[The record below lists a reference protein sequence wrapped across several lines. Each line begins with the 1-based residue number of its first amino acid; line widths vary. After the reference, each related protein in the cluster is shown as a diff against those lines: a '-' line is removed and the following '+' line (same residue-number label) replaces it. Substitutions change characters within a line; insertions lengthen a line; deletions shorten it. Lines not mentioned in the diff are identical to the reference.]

1 MTQQTDQR
9 GGRAILLLIAGLP
22 VTMILAATWLWYF
35 VERGDI
41 DIVGALGTAN
51 SGEILS
57 NPVNI
62 RNRLF
67 TDSDG
72 SETSLDALEPK
83 WTFIVVNS
91 GETCDATCSE
101 LLYLTRQIRIA
112 IGRDFHRIQRV
123 MVVDTPADTIRVE
136 ASTGTEVEKEFETA
150 GAEESGEAVVEVD
163 DVESAADSVLNNMVL
178 GITPLLDVIES
189 EHPDVSVW
197 QAGAEPVVPERH
209 VVDSA
214 WYLVDPSGWVM
225 MRYASEVNYK
235 DVIGDLKFLLKNSG
249 G

>member
-1 MTQQTDQR
+1 MTQHTDQR

-57 NPVNI
+57 NPANI
-62 RNRLF
+62 RSRSF
-67 TDSDG
+67 TASDG
-72 SETSLDALEPK
+72 SETSLDALERK
-83 WTFIVVNS
+83 WTFMVVNS
-91 GETCDATCSE
+91 GEICDATCSE

-123 MVVDTPADTIRVE
+123 MMVDLPADTIRIQTSTGAESAQERIEGGAVTE
-136 ASTGTEVEKEFETA
+136 AIDNASTIAAA
-150 GAEESGEAVVEVD
+150 GE
-163 DVESAADSVLNNMVL
+163 
-178 GITPLLDVIES
+178 TPLLDAIES

-197 QAGAEPVVPERH
+197 QAGSEPVVPERH
-209 VVDSA
+209 AADSA

-225 MRYASEVNYK
+225 MRYSSEVNYK

>member
-1 MTQQTDQR
+1 MTQHTDQW

-57 NPVNI
+57 NPANI
-62 RNRLF
+62 RSRSF
-67 TDSDG
+67 TASDG

-83 WTFIVVNS
+83 WTFMVVNS
-91 GETCDATCSE
+91 GEICDATCSE

-123 MVVDTPADTIRVE
+123 MMVDLPADSIRIPT
-136 ASTGTEVEKEFETA
+136 STGA
-150 GAEESGEAVVEVD
+150 
-163 DVESAADSVLNNMVL
+163 ESAQERIEGGAVTEAIDNGSTIAAVGEM
-178 GITPLLDVIES
+178 PLLDAIES

-197 QAGAEPVVPERH
+197 QAGSEPVVPERH
-209 VVDSA
+209 AADSA
-214 WYLVDPSGWVM
+214 WYLLDPSGWVM
-225 MRYASEVNYK
+225 MRYSSEVNYK

>member
-1 MTQQTDQR
+1 MTQHTDQW

-57 NPVNI
+57 NPANI
-62 RNRLF
+62 RSRSF
-67 TDSDG
+67 TASDG

-83 WTFIVVNS
+83 WTFMVVNS
-91 GETCDATCSE
+91 GEICDATCSE

-123 MVVDTPADTIRVE
+123 MMVDLPADTIRIQTSTGAESGQERTEGGAVTE
-136 ASTGTEVEKEFETA
+136 AIDNASTIGAA
-150 GAEESGEAVVEVD
+150 GE
-163 DVESAADSVLNNMVL
+163 
-178 GITPLLDVIES
+178 TPLLDAIES

-197 QAGAEPVVPERH
+197 QAGSEPVVPERH
-209 VVDSA
+209 AADSA

-225 MRYASEVNYK
+225 MRYSSEVNYK

>member
-1 MTQQTDQR
+1 M
-9 GGRAILLLIAGLP
+9 LLIAGLP

-62 RNRLF
+62 RSRSF
-67 TDSDG
+67 TASDG

-83 WTFIVVNS
+83 WTFMVVNS

-123 MVVDTPADTIRVE
+123 MMVDVPVDTIRIQ
-136 ASTGTEVEKEFETA
+136 ASTDSEGVQELIEGGAVTEAIDSASTIAAA
-150 GAEESGEAVVEVD
+150 GE
-163 DVESAADSVLNNMVL
+163 
-178 GITPLLDVIES
+178 TPLLEAIES

-197 QAGAEPVVPERH
+197 QAGPEPVVPERH
-209 VVDSA
+209 VADSA

>member
-1 MTQQTDQR
+1 MTQHTDQR

-62 RNRLF
+62 RSRSF
-67 TDSDG
+67 TASDG
-72 SETSLDALEPK
+72 SEMSLDTLEPK
-83 WTFIVVNS
+83 WTFMVVNS

-123 MVVDTPADTIRVE
+123 MMVDVPADTIRIQ
-136 ASTGTEVEKEFETA
+136 ASTDTEGVQERIEGGVANVAMDNASTIAAA
-150 GAEESGEAVVEVD
+150 GE
-163 DVESAADSVLNNMVL
+163 
-178 GITPLLDVIES
+178 TPLLEAIES

-209 VVDSA
+209 VADSA

>member
-1 MTQQTDQR
+1 M
-9 GGRAILLLIAGLP
+9 LLIAGLP

-51 SGEILS
+51 SGEILN
-57 NPVNI
+57 NPANI
-62 RNRLF
+62 RSRSF
-67 TDSDG
+67 TASDG
-72 SETSLDALEPK
+72 SETSLDALERK
-83 WTFIVVNS
+83 WTFMVVNS
-91 GETCDATCSE
+91 GEICDATCSE

-123 MVVDTPADTIRVE
+123 MMVDLPADTIRIQTSTGAESAQERIEGGAVTE
-136 ASTGTEVEKEFETA
+136 AIDNASTIAAA
-150 GAEESGEAVVEVD
+150 GE
-163 DVESAADSVLNNMVL
+163 
-178 GITPLLDVIES
+178 TPLLDAIES
-189 EHPDVSVW
+189 EHPDVSIW
-197 QAGAEPVVPERH
+197 QAGSEPVVPERH
-209 VVDSA
+209 AAESA

-225 MRYASEVNYK
+225 MRYSSEVNYK

>member
-1 MTQQTDQR
+1 MTQHTDQR
-9 GGRAILLLIAGLP
+9 GGRAVLLLIAGLP

-57 NPVNI
+57 NPANI
-62 RNRLF
+62 RSRSF
-67 TDSDG
+67 TASDG

-83 WTFIVVNS
+83 WTFMVVNS
-91 GETCDATCSE
+91 GEICDATCSE

-123 MVVDTPADTIRVE
+123 MMVDLPADSIRIPTSTGAESAQERIEGGAVTE
-136 ASTGTEVEKEFETA
+136 AIDNASTIAAA
-150 GAEESGEAVVEVD
+150 GE
-163 DVESAADSVLNNMVL
+163 
-178 GITPLLDVIES
+178 TPLLDAIES

-197 QAGAEPVVPERH
+197 QAGSEPVVPERH
-209 VVDSA
+209 AADSA

-225 MRYASEVNYK
+225 MRYSSEVNYK

>member
-1 MTQQTDQR
+1 MTQHTDQR

-62 RNRLF
+62 RSRSF
-67 TDSDG
+67 TASDG
-72 SETSLDALEPK
+72 SETSLDALERK
-83 WTFIVVNS
+83 WTFMVVNS
-91 GETCDATCSE
+91 GEICDATCSE

-123 MVVDTPADTIRVE
+123 MMVDLPADTIRIQTSTGAESAQERIEGGAVTE
-136 ASTGTEVEKEFETA
+136 AIDNASTIAAA
-150 GAEESGEAVVEVD
+150 GE
-163 DVESAADSVLNNMVL
+163 
-178 GITPLLDVIES
+178 TPLLDAIES

-197 QAGAEPVVPERH
+197 QAGSEPVVPERH
-209 VVDSA
+209 AADSA

>member
-62 RNRLF
+62 RSRSF
-67 TDSDG
+67 TASDG

-83 WTFIVVNS
+83 WTFMVVNS

-123 MVVDTPADTIRVE
+123 MMVDVPADTIRIQANTDSEGVQE
-136 ASTGTEVEKEFETA
+136 RIEGGAIAEAIDNASTIAAV
-150 GAEESGEAVVEVD
+150 GE
-163 DVESAADSVLNNMVL
+163 
-178 GITPLLDVIES
+178 TPLLEAIES

-197 QAGAEPVVPERH
+197 QAGPEPVVPERH
-209 VVDSA
+209 VADSA

>member
-1 MTQQTDQR
+1 MTQHTDQR

-35 VERGDI
+35 VDRGDI

-57 NPVNI
+57 NPANI
-62 RNRLF
+62 RSRSF
-67 TDSDG
+67 TASDG
-72 SETSLDALEPK
+72 SETSLDALERK
-83 WTFIVVNS
+83 WTFMVVNS
-91 GETCDATCSE
+91 GEICDATCSE

-123 MVVDTPADTIRVE
+123 MMVDLPADTIRIQTSTGAESAQERIEGGAVTE
-136 ASTGTEVEKEFETA
+136 AIDNASTIAAA
-150 GAEESGEAVVEVD
+150 GE
-163 DVESAADSVLNNMVL
+163 
-178 GITPLLDVIES
+178 TPLLDAIES

-197 QAGAEPVVPERH
+197 QAGSEPVVPERH
-209 VVDSA
+209 AADSA

-225 MRYASEVNYK
+225 MRYSSEVNYK

>member
-1 MTQQTDQR
+1 MTQHTDQR

-41 DIVGALGTAN
+41 DILGALGTAN

-57 NPVNI
+57 NPANI
-62 RNRLF
+62 RSRSF
-67 TDSDG
+67 TASDG

-83 WTFIVVNS
+83 WTFMVVNS
-91 GETCDATCSE
+91 GEICDATCSE

-123 MVVDTPADTIRVE
+123 MMVDLPADSIRIPTSTGAESAQERIEGGAVTE
-136 ASTGTEVEKEFETA
+136 AIDNASTIAAA
-150 GAEESGEAVVEVD
+150 GE
-163 DVESAADSVLNNMVL
+163 
-178 GITPLLDVIES
+178 TPLLDAIES

-197 QAGAEPVVPERH
+197 QAGSEPVVPERH
-209 VVDSA
+209 AADSA

-225 MRYASEVNYK
+225 MRYSSEVNYK

>member
-1 MTQQTDQR
+1 MVFCRARRYRYR
-9 GGRAILLLIAGLP
+9 GCA
-22 VTMILAATWLWYF
+22 WK
-35 VERGDI
+35 
-41 DIVGALGTAN
+41 AN

-57 NPVNI
+57 NPANI
-62 RNRLF
+62 RSRSF
-67 TDSDG
+67 TASDG

-83 WTFIVVNS
+83 WTFMVVNS

-123 MVVDTPADTIRVE
+123 MMVDLPADTIRIQTSTGAESAQERIEGGAVTE
-136 ASTGTEVEKEFETA
+136 AIDNASTIAAA
-150 GAEESGEAVVEVD
+150 GE
-163 DVESAADSVLNNMVL
+163 
-178 GITPLLDVIES
+178 TPLLDAIES

-197 QAGAEPVVPERH
+197 QAGSEPVVPERH
-209 VVDSA
+209 AADSA

-225 MRYASEVNYK
+225 MRYSSEVNYK

>member
-1 MTQQTDQR
+1 MTQHTDQR

-62 RNRLF
+62 RSRSF
-67 TDSDG
+67 TASDG
-72 SETSLDALEPK
+72 SETSLDTLEPK
-83 WTFIVVNS
+83 WTFMVVNS

-123 MVVDTPADTIRVE
+123 MMVDVPADTIRIQ
-136 ASTGTEVEKEFETA
+136 ASTDTEGVQERIEGGVANVAMDNASTIAAA
-150 GAEESGEAVVEVD
+150 GE
-163 DVESAADSVLNNMVL
+163 
-178 GITPLLDVIES
+178 TPLLEAIES

-209 VVDSA
+209 VADSA

>member
-1 MTQQTDQR
+1 MTQHTDQR

-57 NPVNI
+57 NPANI
-62 RNRLF
+62 RSRSF
-67 TDSDG
+67 TATDG
-72 SETSLDALEPK
+72 SETSLNALERK
-83 WTFIVVNS
+83 WTFMVVNS
-91 GETCDATCSE
+91 GEICDATCSE

-123 MVVDTPADTIRVE
+123 MMVDLPADSIRIPTSTGAESAQERIEGGAVTE
-136 ASTGTEVEKEFETA
+136 AIDNASTIAAA
-150 GAEESGEAVVEVD
+150 GE
-163 DVESAADSVLNNMVL
+163 
-178 GITPLLDVIES
+178 TPLLDAIES

-197 QAGAEPVVPERH
+197 QAGSEPVVPERH
-209 VVDSA
+209 AADSA

-225 MRYASEVNYK
+225 MRYSSEVNYK

>member
-1 MTQQTDQR
+1 MTQHTDQR

-57 NPVNI
+57 NPANI
-62 RNRLF
+62 RSRSF
-67 TDSDG
+67 TASDG
-72 SETSLDALEPK
+72 SEISLDALEPK
-83 WTFIVVNS
+83 WTFMVVNS
-91 GETCDATCSE
+91 GEICDATCSE

-123 MVVDTPADTIRVE
+123 IMVDLPADTIRIQTSSGAESAQERIERGAVTE
-136 ASTGTEVEKEFETA
+136 AIDNASTVVAA
-150 GAEESGEAVVEVD
+150 GE
-163 DVESAADSVLNNMVL
+163 
-178 GITPLLDVIES
+178 TPLLDAIES

-197 QAGAEPVVPERH
+197 QAGSEPVVPERH
-209 VVDSA
+209 AADSA

-225 MRYASEVNYK
+225 MRYSSEVNYK
-235 DVIGDLKFLLKNSG
+235 EVIGDLKFLLKNSG

>member
-1 MTQQTDQR
+1 VTQQTDQR

-62 RNRLF
+62 RGRSF
-67 TDSDG
+67 TTSDG
-72 SETSLDALEPK
+72 SETRLDALEPK
-83 WTFIVVNS
+83 WTFMVVNS
-91 GETCDATCSE
+91 GQTCDATCSE

-123 MVVDTPADTIRVE
+123 MVVDAPADTIRVA
-136 ASTGTEVEKEFETA
+136 ASTGTEIEKGFETV
-150 GAEESGEAVVEVD
+150 GAEESVDAVVEVD

-178 GITPLLDVIES
+178 GITPLLEAIES

-197 QAGAEPVVPERH
+197 QVGPEPVVPERH
-209 VVDSA
+209 VADSE

>member
-1 MTQQTDQR
+1 MTQHTDQR

-62 RNRLF
+62 RSRSF
-67 TDSDG
+67 IASDG
-72 SETSLDALEPK
+72 SETSLDTLEPK
-83 WTFIVVNS
+83 WTFMVVNS

-123 MVVDTPADTIRVE
+123 MMVDVPADTIRIQ
-136 ASTGTEVEKEFETA
+136 ASTDTEGVQERIEGGVANVAMDDASTIAAA
-150 GAEESGEAVVEVD
+150 GE
-163 DVESAADSVLNNMVL
+163 
-178 GITPLLDVIES
+178 TPLLEAIGS

-209 VVDSA
+209 VADSA
-214 WYLVDPSGWVM
+214 WYLVDPSCWVM

>member
-1 MTQQTDQR
+1 MTQHTDQR

-62 RNRLF
+62 RSRSF
-67 TDSDG
+67 TASDG
-72 SETSLDALEPK
+72 SETSLDTLEPK
-83 WTFIVVNS
+83 WTFMVVNS

-123 MVVDTPADTIRVE
+123 MMVDVPADTIRIQ
-136 ASTGTEVEKEFETA
+136 ASTDTEGVQERIEGGVANVAMDNTSTIA
-150 GAEESGEAVVEVD
+150 AVGE
-163 DVESAADSVLNNMVL
+163 
-178 GITPLLDVIES
+178 TPLLEAIDS

-197 QAGAEPVVPERH
+197 QAGPEPVVPERH
-209 VVDSA
+209 VADSA

>member
-1 MTQQTDQR
+1 VTQHTDQR

-57 NPVNI
+57 NPANI
-62 RNRLF
+62 RSRSF
-67 TDSDG
+67 TASDG

-83 WTFIVVNS
+83 WTFMVVNS

-123 MVVDTPADTIRVE
+123 MMVDFPAETIRIQTSTGAEGAQERIEGGAVTE
-136 ASTGTEVEKEFETA
+136 AIDNASTIAAA
-150 GAEESGEAVVEVD
+150 GE
-163 DVESAADSVLNNMVL
+163 
-178 GITPLLDVIES
+178 TPLLEAIES
-189 EHPDVSVW
+189 EHPDISVW
-197 QAGAEPVVPERH
+197 QAGSEPVVPERH
-209 VVDSA
+209 AADSA

-225 MRYASEVNYK
+225 MRYSSEVNYK

>member
-1 MTQQTDQR
+1 MTQPTDQW

-57 NPVNI
+57 NPANI
-62 RNRLF
+62 RSRSF
-67 TDSDG
+67 TASDG

-83 WTFIVVNS
+83 WTFMVVNS
-91 GETCDATCSE
+91 GEICDATCSE

-123 MVVDTPADTIRVE
+123 MMVDLPADSIRIPTSTGAESAQERIEGGAVTE
-136 ASTGTEVEKEFETA
+136 ALDNASTIAAA
-150 GAEESGEAVVEVD
+150 GE
-163 DVESAADSVLNNMVL
+163 
-178 GITPLLDVIES
+178 TPLLDAIES

-197 QAGAEPVVPERH
+197 QAGSEPVVPERH
-209 VVDSA
+209 AADSA

-225 MRYASEVNYK
+225 MRYSSEVNYK

>member
-1 MTQQTDQR
+1 MTQHTDQR

-57 NPVNI
+57 NPANI
-62 RNRLF
+62 RSRSF
-67 TDSDG
+67 TASDG

-83 WTFIVVNS
+83 WTFMVVNS
-91 GETCDATCSE
+91 GEICDATCSE

-123 MVVDTPADTIRVE
+123 MMVDLPADTIRIQTSTGAESAQERIEGGAVTE
-136 ASTGTEVEKEFETA
+136 AIDNASTIAA
-150 GAEESGEAVVEVD
+150 GE
-163 DVESAADSVLNNMVL
+163 
-178 GITPLLDVIES
+178 TPLLDAIES

-197 QAGAEPVVPERH
+197 QAGSEPVVPERH
-209 VVDSA
+209 AADSA

-225 MRYASEVNYK
+225 MRYSSEVNYK

>member
-1 MTQQTDQR
+1 MTQHTDQR

-57 NPVNI
+57 NPANI
-62 RNRLF
+62 RSRSF
-67 TDSDG
+67 TASDG
-72 SETSLDALEPK
+72 SETSLDALERK
-83 WTFIVVNS
+83 WTFMVVNS
-91 GETCDATCSE
+91 GEICDATCSE

-123 MVVDTPADTIRVE
+123 MMVDLPADSIRIPTSTGAESAQERIEGGAVTE
-136 ASTGTEVEKEFETA
+136 AIDNASTIAAA
-150 GAEESGEAVVEVD
+150 GE
-163 DVESAADSVLNNMVL
+163 
-178 GITPLLDVIES
+178 TPLLDAIES

-197 QAGAEPVVPERH
+197 QAGSEPVVPERH
-209 VVDSA
+209 AADSA

-225 MRYASEVNYK
+225 MRYSSEVNYK

>member
-1 MTQQTDQR
+1 MTQHTDQR

-57 NPVNI
+57 NPANI
-62 RNRLF
+62 RSRSF
-67 TDSDG
+67 TASDG

-83 WTFIVVNS
+83 WTFMVVNS
-91 GETCDATCSE
+91 GEICDATCSE

-123 MVVDTPADTIRVE
+123 MMVDLPADTIRIQTSTGAESAQERIEGGAVTE
-136 ASTGTEVEKEFETA
+136 AIDNASTIAAA
-150 GAEESGEAVVEVD
+150 GE
-163 DVESAADSVLNNMVL
+163 
-178 GITPLLDVIES
+178 TPLLDAIES

-197 QAGAEPVVPERH
+197 QAGSEPVVPERH
-209 VVDSA
+209 AADSA

-225 MRYASEVNYK
+225 MRYSSEVNYK

-249 G
+249 S

>member
-1 MTQQTDQR
+1 VTQHTDQR

-57 NPVNI
+57 NPANI
-62 RNRLF
+62 LSRSF
-67 TDSDG
+67 AATDG

-83 WTFIVVNS
+83 WTFMVVNS

-123 MVVDTPADTIRVE
+123 MMVDVPADTIRIQTSTDTEGAQERIEGGVANAAMDD
-136 ASTGTEVEKEFETA
+136 ASIIATV
-150 GAEESGEAVVEVD
+150 GE
-163 DVESAADSVLNNMVL
+163 M
-178 GITPLLDVIES
+178 PLLEAIES

-197 QAGAEPVVPERH
+197 QVGPEPVVPERH
-209 VVDSA
+209 VADSA

>member
-1 MTQQTDQR
+1 MTQHTDQR
-9 GGRAILLLIAGLP
+9 GGRAVLLLIAGLP

-41 DIVGALGTAN
+41 DVVGALGTAN
-51 SGEILS
+51 SGAILS
-57 NPVNI
+57 NPANI
-62 RNRLF
+62 GSRLF

-83 WTFIVVNS
+83 WTFMVVNS

-123 MVVDTPADTIRVE
+123 MMVDVPADAIRIR
-136 ASTGTEVEKEFETA
+136 ASTSAEGAQEPIEGGAVTEAIDNASTIAAA
-150 GAEESGEAVVEVD
+150 GE
-163 DVESAADSVLNNMVL
+163 
-178 GITPLLDVIES
+178 TPLLDAIES

-197 QAGAEPVVPERH
+197 QAGSEPVVPERH
-209 VVDSA
+209 AADSA

-225 MRYASEVNYK
+225 MRYSSEVNYK
-235 DVIGDLKFLLKNSG
+235 DVIGDLKFLLRNSG
-249 G
+249 D

>member
-1 MTQQTDQR
+1 MTQHTDQR

-57 NPVNI
+57 SPVNI
-62 RNRLF
+62 RGRSF
-67 TDSDG
+67 TNSDG
-72 SETSLDALEPK
+72 SETRLDALEPK
-83 WTFIVVNS
+83 WTFMVVNS

-123 MVVDTPADTIRVE
+123 MVVDVPVDTIRIQV
-136 ASTGTEVEKEFETA
+136 STSTERAQERTE
-150 GAEESGEAVVEVD
+150 GGVVTDAVD
-163 DVESAADSVLNNMVL
+163 DASNIAAVGV
-178 GITPLLDVIES
+178 TALLDVIES
-189 EHPDVSVW
+189 EHPDVHVW
-197 QAGAEPVVPERH
+197 QAGDEPVVPKRH
-209 VVDSA
+209 ISDSA

-225 MRYASEVNYK
+225 MRYAGEVNYK

>member
-1 MTQQTDQR
+1 MTQHTDQR

-62 RNRLF
+62 RSRSF
-67 TDSDG
+67 TASDG

-83 WTFIVVNS
+83 WTFMVVNS

-123 MVVDTPADTIRVE
+123 MMVDVPADTIRIQ
-136 ASTGTEVEKEFETA
+136 ASTDTEGVQERIEG
-150 GAEESGEAVVEVD
+150 GAVSEAIDNASTIAAVGE
-163 DVESAADSVLNNMVL
+163 
-178 GITPLLDVIES
+178 TPLLEAIES

-197 QAGAEPVVPERH
+197 QVGPEPVVPERH
-209 VVDSA
+209 VADSA

-225 MRYASEVNYK
+225 MRYASEVSYK